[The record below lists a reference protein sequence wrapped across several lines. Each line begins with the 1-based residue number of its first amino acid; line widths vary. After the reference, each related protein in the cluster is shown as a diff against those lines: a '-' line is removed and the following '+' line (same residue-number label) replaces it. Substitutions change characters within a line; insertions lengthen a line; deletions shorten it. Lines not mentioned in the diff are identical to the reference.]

1 MSPVQGQPIA
11 AAPRD
16 AIRSIRPAA
25 GGRDGGSPAAS
36 FGDAFRRHAERPD
49 RSSDAAE
56 AAGGAQGDPAAAA
69 ASSAASASGAVAT
82 AQPGIPTKSG
92 PPGSALGSTGAFT
105 PSIDAQTAQTAQAA
119 PAAPQGSAPALTG
132 SSEASGAPTAASSEA
147 SGVVPSTPG
156 QGPARR
162 DGPPSAGPVVSVG
175 APGTVSSVA
184 ETAGTEAT
192 AVPTSPG
199 PAAAPAGRQALASA
213 TTQIPD
219 TRGIPGAG
227 EQAGMTAAPLEVAGA
242 GAAAVALPTGGA
254 PGTSG
259 AHAPSAAG
267 EVVAGDAATGQGEPH
282 QSAPGGTPAAS
293 SSTSAAPLAETVGH
307 TDPVQLPPAARADL
321 PVQQVPSAVVG
332 AADAHAPGRQSAAPL
347 PQQLGGPAF
356 ALAQAAADTPGGTS
370 TITVTVAPEDLGPI
384 TIRASLSPDGARIEF
399 FSATDGGREALK
411 QALPD
416 LRREASSS
424 GLSASLDLGTGT
436 PDDGRDR
443 AREDTGR
450 RSPAAE
456 NRTPTATPWTGRPIP
471 GTSTLDLFA

>member
-1 MSPVQGQPIA
+1 
-11 AAPRD
+11 
-16 AIRSIRPAA
+16 
-25 GGRDGGSPAAS
+25 
-36 FGDAFRRHAERPD
+36 
-49 RSSDAAE
+49 
-56 AAGGAQGDPAAAA
+56 
-69 ASSAASASGAVAT
+69 
-82 AQPGIPTKSG
+82 
-92 PPGSALGSTGAFT
+92 
-105 PSIDAQTAQTAQAA
+105 
-119 PAAPQGSAPALTG
+119 
-132 SSEASGAPTAASSEA
+132 
-147 SGVVPSTPG
+147 
-156 QGPARR
+156 
-162 DGPPSAGPVVSVG
+162 
-175 APGTVSSVA
+175 
-184 ETAGTEAT
+184 
-192 AVPTSPG
+192 
-199 PAAAPAGRQALASA
+199 
-213 TTQIPD
+213 
-219 TRGIPGAG
+219 
-227 EQAGMTAAPLEVAGA
+227 MTAAPLEVAGA

-267 EVVAGDAATGQGEPH
+267 EVVADDAATGQGEPH
-282 QSAPGGTPAAS
+282 QPAPGGMPAAG

-332 AADAHAPGRQSAAPL
+332 AADAHAPARPSAAPL